1 MATGLGKRHM
11 GTDSFHTQAL
21 TSLVPRPS
29 PAPGRWEWDLAG
41 LEGDR
46 GFTQIQ
52 SRKSLVEDISC
63 LARRVWCKC
72 VLLVHNGLWITPVVY
87 CPTYCAGCTATE
99 CMQYTYTHTL
109 MPKLIKSHSVG
120 IQPPFTLLPDTC
132 TLSAAVPINSGS
144 ICDSYIRS
152 WHWKGRCI
160 DSTSHVGFNRAIWE
174 IIALQERQDGG
185 ACTTLYHQM
194 QLEMR

>member
-1 MATGLGKRHM
+1 MRLGWVRGGQRVCTTPVQKKSSRRHFM
-11 GTDSFHTQAL
+11 N
-21 TSLVPRPS
+21 V
-29 PAPGRWEWDLAG
+29 
-41 LEGDR
+41 
-46 GFTQIQ
+46 
-52 SRKSLVEDISC
+52 C

-87 CPTYCAGCTATE
+87 CPTYCAGCIATE

-109 MPKLIKSHSVG
+109 MPKLILSHSVG
-120 IQPPFTLLPDTC
+120 IQLPFTPLPDTC

>member
-1 MATGLGKRHM
+1 MSSWGVLWTCVW
-11 GTDSFHTQAL
+11 Q
-21 TSLVPRPS
+21 
-29 PAPGRWEWDLAG
+29 
-41 LEGDR
+41 EGF
-46 GFTQIQ
+46 G
-52 SRKSLVEDISC
+52 
-63 LARRVWCKC
+63 ARVCYW
-72 VLLVHNGLWITPVVY
+72 LLVHNGLWITPVVY
-87 CPTYCAGCTATE
+87 CPTNCAGCIATE

-109 MPKLIKSHSVG
+109 MPKLILSHSVG

-132 TLSAAVPINSGS
+132 TLSAAVSINSGS
-144 ICDSYIRS
+144 ICDSYICS